1 MPSERL
7 RGYPAGGLPGLSRA
21 AYLPGAM
28 TISRR
33 HFAARVT
40 GLAGAAAMLG
50 PGTLLGAEPDP
61 CDLPAPIQAAHADDR
76 RCRARSTDD
85 ERRARIAKAQ
95 RLMAEQGI
103 GAIVLEPGTSMHYFT
118 GVGWS
123 PSERTFAMVHAR
135 RGATRPGSA
144 PRSRRRGP
152 GS

>member
-1 MPSERL
+1 
-7 RGYPAGGLPGLSRA
+7 
-21 AYLPGAM
+21 M

-33 HFAARVT
+33 HFAASVT

-50 PGTLLGAEPDP
+50 RATLLAAEPDP
-61 CDLPAPIQAAHADDR
+61 CHLPAPIRQLKPKTDGIAPI
-76 RCRARSTDD
+76 TDD

-103 GAIVLEPGTSMHYFT
+103 GAIVIEPGTSMRYFT

-123 PSERTFAMVHAR
+123 PVGADVRAGAAGRGRRR
-135 RGATRPGSA
+135 RGSV
-144 PRSRRRGP
+144 PRSRRRGR